1 MICCCEAAKQME
13 RVNKRVAG
21 YMEVAEVFVD
31 MPREGYL
38 NAMIDYRAG
47 MVKVACNEVLDG
59 AMDPEVLLCFARK
72 LMDANE
78 EVWQRF
84 HSENDSDAAQDDIPH
99 ELNSVLHDMEDE
111 FEQFAEDFD
120 RHVKA
125 VAMALE
131 LYLKGS
137 FARDSLNKVYRRA
150 YKQLDDAYKSGLIDD
165 SMRAEYLTDLLKAI
179 KEVSE

>member
-13 RVNKRVAG
+13 RVDKRVAG

-31 MPREGYL
+31 MPREEYL
-38 NAMIDYRAG
+38 NATIDYRAG
-47 MVKVACNEVLDG
+47 MVKVACKEVLDG
-59 AMDPEVLLCFARK
+59 VMDSEVLLCFARK
-72 LMDANE
+72 LMEANE

-84 HSENDSDAAQDDIPH
+84 HSENDSDAAQDDVPH

-120 RHVKA
+120 RHLKA
-125 VAMALE
+125 VAQAFE
-131 LYLKGS
+131 LHLKGS
-137 FARDSLNKVYRRA
+137 FTRDGANEVYRRA
-150 YKQLDDAYKSGLIDD
+150 YKRIDDAYKSGLIDD
-165 SMRAEYLTDLLKAI
+165 SIQAEYIADLLAAI